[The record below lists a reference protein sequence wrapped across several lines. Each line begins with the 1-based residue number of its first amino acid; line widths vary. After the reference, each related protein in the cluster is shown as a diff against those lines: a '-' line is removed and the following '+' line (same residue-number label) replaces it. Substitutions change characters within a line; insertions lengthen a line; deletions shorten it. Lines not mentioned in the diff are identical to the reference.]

1 MSMAG
6 LLGKSPTKH
15 LTTSSYL
22 KVIKCH

>member
-15 LTTSSYL
+15 LTTSSSL
-22 KVIKCH
+22 MVIKCH